1 MNQKNKVDGNKNGMF
16 KCGIPLIDTNK
27 GQRLVVKPKPLINIS
42 AFLLYILCHKNQV
55 NQECWNKCALD
66 TFYYIAIFPSDNLKW

>member
-1 MNQKNKVDGNKNGMF
+1 MNQKNKVHGNKNGMF

-42 AFLLYILCHKNQV
+42 AFFALYFVSQK
-55 NQECWNKCALD
+55 
-66 TFYYIAIFPSDNLKW
+66 SG